1 MSMGRGRGPG
11 RGGRGGGRGFGRGR
25 GDDGPPDEVVGALI
39 FGAAIIGCRYCC
51 LSELRVFLLSVV
63 PQI

>member
-39 FGAAIIGCRYCC
+39 FGAAIIDCRYCS
-51 LSELRVFLLSVV
+51 LSEL
-63 PQI
+63 